1 MPVRAFLDSDG
12 FTFRVTS
19 QVIQR
24 FQCPS
29 GHFLIQTKSTAS
41 EALPRYR
48 RVSMPVRA
56 FLDSDSSY
64 VPLARCPWCGF
75 QCPSG
80 HFLIQTSNCLSRC
93 TRTCPYRFQCPSGH
107 FLIQTLSPFRHAF
120 TCRIE
125 VSMPVRAFLDSD
137 ENEEKSSI
145 R

>member
-1 MPVRAFLDSDG
+1 
-12 FTFRVTS
+12 
-19 QVIQR
+19 
-24 FQCPS
+24 
-29 GHFLIQTKSTAS
+29 
-41 EALPRYR
+41 
-48 RVSMPVRA
+48 MPVRA

-64 VPLARCPWCGF
+64 VPLARCPWCG
-75 QCPSG
+75 
-80 HFLIQTSNCLSRC
+80 
-93 TRTCPYRFQCPSGH
+93 FQCPSGH